1 MGLLVLGDEMT
12 GARLKIDPS
21 KLRKHYLPPTKPCR
35 ATWSKEAQYEAK
47 VVENGRQRREVKTS
61 RPPCQPKVIR
71 KKEKAIRDR
80 EATPTSRSTVML
92 DMPRVYNIMEDRGL
106 SVVKL
111 AQIYG
116 VTDSRMY
123 YILDS
128 QWVTPKSLMRLAK
141 VLKVKPADILLQEME
156 IEKPKA
162 VKRTGH
168 RAKREKVLIDK
179 HKVEVLL
186 KRKEWLKKDL
196 AEALGISQQG
206 LYNTLD
212 RGRTSKKRLFVMA
225 AALDVLPSDI
235 QPGGKK

>member
-1 MGLLVLGDEMT
+1 MGVLVLGDEMS
-12 GARLKIDPS
+12 GATLKIDPS

-71 KKEKAIRDR
+71 KKEKAIRDH

-106 SVVKL
+106 SVIKL

-123 YILDS
+123 FILDS

-141 VLKVKPADILLQEME
+141 ALKVKPADILLQE
-156 IEKPKA
+156 IEKPKP

-179 HKVEVLL
+179 RKVEVLL
-186 KRKEWLKKDL
+186 KQKEWLKKDL

-212 RGRTSKKRLFVMA
+212 RGRTSKKRLYVMA
-225 AALDVLPSDI
+225 AALDVLPSEI
-235 QPGGKK
+235 QPEGKK